1 MILLIECVVLCIL
14 FTLIILPVQYKNPI
28 RMIMSY
34 PPNVIK
40 RVEVLPQYKDVIKQ
54 EEKKHVGKKIFG
66 VFFFA
71 FVLAIVAYLSGCR
84 DFATTFIHVF
94 VLFAV
99 VNLYD
104 LIVLDWGVFCHSQK
118 LRIPGTED
126 MDADYKDYLFH
137 VKGALIGT
145 LLGVIVSLL
154 SGVLVYIYGAI
165 FL

>member
-1 MILLIECVVLCIL
+1 MILLIECVVLCIV
-14 FTLIILPVQYKNPI
+14 FTLIILPAQYRNPI
-28 RMIMSY
+28 KMIMSY

-40 RVEVLPQYKDVIKQ
+40 RVEGLPQYKDVIKQ
-54 EEKKHVGKKIFG
+54 EEKKHVGEKIFG

-71 FVLAIVAYLSGCR
+71 LVLAVVAYLSGCR
-84 DFATTFIHVF
+84 DFAATFIHVF

-118 LRIPGTED
+118 LRISGTED

-137 VKGALIGT
+137 VKGALIGM
-145 LLGVIVSLL
+145 LLGMVVA
-154 SGVLVYIYGAI
+154 VLAGMFMWCYGRC
-165 FL
+165 F